1 MFAMGAKAHTRKTLP
16 MEPRRTPHLTS
27 SACFSYRWPLSL
39 LAQRKEIGHGSSEQT
54 DIGDW
59 GNWPTRACRREGASC
74 QGTAGARDDEASG
87 EGRIAGQGR
96 SRGRARGSHEPGHLT
111 DGAPRRTRSVCHV
124 DPVRGGHGGGGASGD
139 HAGGCRE
146 AGRYHPLCL
155 YVRRERA
162 PNPGIPHFDSKW
174 KVEQHIRQ
182 IGLPATILRP
192 VWFMENFTTVA
203 KPSAEGV
210 LMLPMKPARK
220 LAMVALKD
228 IGEFGAAAFLRP
240 NDFLGQAIDLAGD
253 ELTMSET
260 AAQLTHAMGRP
271 IRFQEFPMEQA
282 EAVMAHDL
290 TTMFRWFNEVGY
302 AIDIPTLKQKFQ
314 IPLTTF
320 AEWIKTVDWTK
331 G

>member
-1 MFAMGAKAHTRKTLP
+1 MAVPSKPILVTGATGQQGGAVARALLAKGQQVRVMTRHPEKAASLAKAGAEVVQGDLTNQAILQMALRGVHGVFAMSTWVEEG
-16 MEPRRTPHLTS
+16 MEAEVR
-27 SACFSYRWPLSL
+27 
-39 LAQRKEIGHGSSEQT
+39 
-54 DIGDW
+54 
-59 GNWPTRACRREGASC
+59 
-74 QGTAGARDDEASG
+74 QGTMLADAAKQAGITHYVYTSV
-87 EGRIAGQGR
+87 
-96 SRGRARGSHEPGHLT
+96 GSAHRNT
-111 DGAPRRTRSVCHV
+111 
-124 DPVRGGHGGGGASGD
+124 
-139 HAGGCRE
+139 
-146 AGRYHPLCL
+146 
-155 YVRRERA
+155 
-162 PNPGIPHFDSKW
+162 GIPHFDSKW

-192 VWFMENFTTVA
+192 VWFMENFTTFA

-210 LMLPMKPARK
+210 LILPMKPSRK

-253 ELTMSET
+253 DLTMPEA
-260 AAQLTHAMGRP
+260 AAQLTHAIGRP

-282 EAVMAHDL
+282 EAAMGHDL

-314 IPLTTF
+314 MPLTTF

>member
-1 MFAMGAKAHTRKTLP
+1 MAVPSKPILVTGATGQQGGAVARALLAKGQQVRVMTRHPEKAASLAKAGAEVVQGDLTNRAILQMALRGVHGVFAMSTWVEEG
-16 MEPRRTPHLTS
+16 MEAEVR
-27 SACFSYRWPLSL
+27 
-39 LAQRKEIGHGSSEQT
+39 
-54 DIGDW
+54 
-59 GNWPTRACRREGASC
+59 
-74 QGTAGARDDEASG
+74 QGTMLADAAKQAGITHYVYTSV
-87 EGRIAGQGR
+87 
-96 SRGRARGSHEPGHLT
+96 GSAHRNT
-111 DGAPRRTRSVCHV
+111 
-124 DPVRGGHGGGGASGD
+124 
-139 HAGGCRE
+139 
-146 AGRYHPLCL
+146 
-155 YVRRERA
+155 
-162 PNPGIPHFDSKW
+162 GIPHFDSKW

-192 VWFMENFTTVA
+192 VWFMENFTTFA

-210 LMLPMKPARK
+210 LTLPMKPARK

-253 ELTMSET
+253 DLTMPEA
-260 AAQLTHAMGRP
+260 AAQLTHAIGRP

-282 EAVMAHDL
+282 EAAMGHDL

-314 IPLTTF
+314 MPLTTF

>member
-1 MFAMGAKAHTRKTLP
+1 MAVPSKPILVTGATGQQGGAVARALLAKGQQARVMTRHPEKAASLAKAGAEVVQGDLTNQAILQMALRGVHGVFAMSTPFEEG
-16 MEPRRTPHLTS
+16 MEAEVR
-27 SACFSYRWPLSL
+27 
-39 LAQRKEIGHGSSEQT
+39 
-54 DIGDW
+54 
-59 GNWPTRACRREGASC
+59 
-74 QGTAGARDDEASG
+74 QGTMLADAAKQAGITHYVYTSV
-87 EGRIAGQGR
+87 
-96 SRGRARGSHEPGHLT
+96 GSAHRNT
-111 DGAPRRTRSVCHV
+111 
-124 DPVRGGHGGGGASGD
+124 
-139 HAGGCRE
+139 
-146 AGRYHPLCL
+146 
-155 YVRRERA
+155 
-162 PNPGIPHFDSKW
+162 GIPHFDSKW

-240 NDFLGQAIDLAGD
+240 NNFLGQAIDLAGD
-253 ELTMSET
+253 ELTMPET

-282 EAVMAHDL
+282 EAAMGHDL